1 LNELDVLTR
10 EVAEASISEY
20 FDKRPSQG
28 AWTYLEILV
37 AHTFIQCR
45 LLVTVLA
52 IVITGPQE
60 LAQSA
65 GTTPNEAEVNSS
77 NLHPPSCADMSKRKK
92 EKKKAIVITEKEE

>member
-1 LNELDVLTR
+1 MLNELDVLTR
-10 EVAEASISEY
+10 EVSEASISEY

-60 LAQSA
+60 LAQSV

-77 NLHPPSCADMSKRKK
+77 NLHPPLVRTCQKERKK
-92 EKKKAIVITEKEE
+92 EKKKQ